1 VGEAE
6 GGRGDAQATHGAGEP
21 RKQTATGARGLL
33 VRTGAEVRAVGHVPG
48 REIASEYM
56 GGIEHCARHS
66 GRGYGVGWR
75 CQGGEGG
82 CHLGL

>member
-1 VGEAE
+1 MAETE
-6 GGRGDAQATHGAGEP
+6 GGRGDAHATHGVGEP

-33 VRTGAEVRAVGHVPG
+33 VRTVVEVRALGHVPG
-48 REIASEYM
+48 REIARKRM
-56 GGIEHCARHS
+56 GVSEHCARHS
-66 GRGYGVGWR
+66 GRGYGVGWP